1 MEMRHDGGLIQ
12 WGSSRESVGCQ
23 VRFMRKHIFHEL
35 YGERAE
41 DLAI

>member
-35 YGERAE
+35 YGERVE